1 MKKLILLLLSLLI
14 ALSALAA
21 CDGLP
26 FTPVTPPVGDGNEDG
41 DGNGNGDSPK
51 EPENLIYNADSELTL
66 VLSSSLP
73 DGTLDKFWAE
83 LGDYTGNFPKIV
95 RDTEPAAA
103 HEIIV
108 GPTNRPVS
116 IEAYRRLGEM
126 RKSEG
131 EQGMVFYS
139 DGASLAVAY
148 DEDKYDRTIEVVIEE
163 LLVEY
168 VRNELILEKNYS
180 KTTTFNL
187 LESIKEKDEAVREEL
202 WRAFES
208 KLDADNKTEIVR
220 AYKAFYDLV
229 DEGMAVWMASLFDP
243 DVCVCDSLYGMT
255 ECTGENPLCG
265 TAGFYFTQSGR
276 DTIGHLPNVEATG
289 SIYSHIVASG
299 MCTGTPV
306 TEFIPAEYGEKIVD
320 FVLYLQDPVD
330 GNFYHPQWGK
340 NITAGRRG
348 RDLSNALGILDRYGV
363 KPLYATAKDEPAG
376 FISDVKLPTRFGE
389 SSVTLVSRAVLAGTV
404 ELPAEFRSLEVFGAY
419 LEGLDIDNN
428 SYRAGNELGAQWAYV
443 NAAGPEYVKM
453 LGDFL
458 DAHQRADNGLWHKK
472 ADYYGIN
479 GLMKIACVYDSMQ
492 REIPR
497 ADLAITAAINALTST
512 EEPNGIVDVWNPWV
526 AISKIIDSV
535 KRHESNEAA
544 KKIIDG
550 FYAKA
555 PAAIKATTAN
565 IAKYKKPDGSFS
577 YTQKYSCSTM
587 QGAPCGVPNTAE
599 GDIDAMKIA
608 SSSMMSSIA
617 QVLGMSPLP
626 FFGQYEAALFLNEL
640 NARGPVRKAPVG
652 HNMTDWAADEIENRP
667 CDVAGTKSRYCLG
680 EGCLVNGEGC
690 TYRITMTDADSVKP
704 HTVESYTANNDATC
718 NGYGTMSGVCTVC
731 GSVETVINTEDKPN
745 GQHTAMSIVSGN
757 ALKSAATDTQ
767 PAVYYKSCSTC
778 GFLTKETFKV
788 KAGDVTDTN
797 MWPGVSNKNYTGASP
812 TFNEGVKAS
821 GSYTYVT
828 VDEDSDNSY
837 LRFEKVDN
845 TSDLFIYLK
854 NGGLQAGAT
863 KYVYDF
869 DFRWS
874 GAVNEGGKI
883 RGFYMAPDDSTR
895 EHKHLQNWYQ
905 LTSDITFN
913 SDGTS
918 TLNFCNST
926 PFTEGEWY
934 NIRYE
939 FTVAKEGGYELR
951 IFVDDEE
958 ISTAYTATDED
969 GDLLPLKFTGDGMPF
984 ISIIMYQGSTP
995 DSEIFDIDNYTYYC
1009 ETK

>member
-1 MKKLILLLLSLLI
+1 MKKLILLILALLV
-14 ALSALAA
+14 ALSAFVS
-21 CDGLP
+21 CEGIPFLP
-26 FTPVTPPVGDGNEDG
+26 STPPAD
-41 DGNGNGDSPK
+41 DGNGDGGGGDDGK
-51 EPENLIYNADSELTL
+51 EPENLIYNADSELNL
-66 VLSSSLP
+66 VISSL
-73 DGTLDKFWAE
+73 LSENALEKFWSE
-83 LGDYTGNFPKIV
+83 LGSYTGNYPKIV
-95 RDTEPAAA
+95 RDSEPAAT
-103 HEIIV
+103 HEIVV

-116 IEAYRRLGEM
+116 VEAYRRLAEM
-126 RKSEG
+126 KKSEG

-148 DEDKYDRTIEVVIEE
+148 DEDKYGRTIEVVIEE

-168 VRNELILEKNYS
+168 VRNELILEKNYA

-202 WRAFES
+202 WREFES
-208 KLDADNKTEIVR
+208 KLNANNKSEIVR
-220 AYKAFYDLV
+220 AYKGFYDLI
-229 DEGMAVWMASLFDP
+229 DEGMAIWMASLFDP

-255 ECTGENPLCG
+255 ECTGENSLCG

-299 MCTGTPV
+299 MCKGIPV
-306 TEFIPAEYGEKIVD
+306 TEFIPKEYGEKIVE

-363 KPLYATAKDEPAG
+363 EPLYATAKSEPAS
-376 FISDVKLPTRFGE
+376 FISNVKLPTGLGE
-389 SSVTLVSRAVLAGTV
+389 SSVALVSRAVLANTV
-404 ELPAEFRSLEVFGAY
+404 ELPPEFRTLEVFAAY
-419 LEGLDIDNN
+419 LEGLDIDNK
-428 SYRAGNELGAQWAYV
+428 SYSAGNELGAQWAYV

-453 LGDFL
+453 LGEFL
-458 DAHQRADNGLWHKK
+458 DSHQRADNGLWHKN

-497 ADLAITAAINALTST
+497 AELALEAAVSALTST

-535 KRHESNEAA
+535 KRHESNDAA
-544 KKIIDG
+544 KKIING

-577 YTQKYSCSTM
+577 YTQKYACSTM
-587 QGAPCGVPNTAE
+587 QMAPCGVPNTAE
-599 GDIDAMKIA
+599 GDIDAMKIS
-608 SSSMMSSIA
+608 SSSMVSSIA

-652 HNMTDWAADEIENRP
+652 HNMTDWAADEIEGKP

-680 EGCLVNGEGC
+680 EGCLVNGESC
-690 TYRITMTDADSVKP
+690 TYKITMTDPDSIKE
-704 HTVESYTANNDATC
+704 HTVESYVPNNDATC
-718 NGYGTMSGVCTVC
+718 NGYGTMSGVCTAC
-731 GSVETVINTEDKPN
+731 GSVQTVLNTDDKPN
-745 GQHTAMSIVSGN
+745 GQHTAMSIVHGN
-757 ALKSAATDTQ
+757 ALKSAAVGNQ

-778 GFLTKETFKV
+778 GYLTSGTFKV
-788 KAGDVTDTN
+788 KSGDVTDSN
-797 MWPGVSNKNYTGASP
+797 IWPGISNKNYTSSSP
-812 TFNEGVKAS
+812 TFSEGIKAS
-821 GSYTYVT
+821 GAYTYVT

-837 LRFEKVDN
+837 LRFEKVN
-845 TSDLFIYLK
+845 SASDLFVYMK

-874 GAVNEGGKI
+874 GAVNDGKI
-883 RGFYMAPDDSTR
+883 RGFYMAPDDSSR
-895 EHKHLQNWYQ
+895 EHKHLENWYQ

-913 SDGTS
+913 PDGTS
-918 TLNFCNST
+918 TLNLCNST
-926 PFTEGEWY
+926 PLTEGEWY
-934 NIRYE
+934 NVRYE

-951 IFVDDEE
+951 IFVDDVE
-958 ISTAYTATDED
+958 ISTVYTTKDED
-969 GDLLPLKFTGDGMPF
+969 GNLLPLKFKGSGMPF
-984 ISIIMYQGSTP
+984 ISIVMYQGSTP
-995 DSEIFDIDNYTYYC
+995 DTQTFDIDNYSYYC
-1009 ETK
+1009 ETE